1 MAGGAGNATGSGAT
15 VGGGT
20 GAGTAATGCG
30 AFRVGTTNAGLA
42 TAMVVVVAVTGAVGA
57 TAVVDAED

>member
-1 MAGGAGNATGSGAT
+1 MAGGAGNATGSGAS

-42 TAMVVVVAVTGAVGA
+42 TAMVVVAVTGAVGA